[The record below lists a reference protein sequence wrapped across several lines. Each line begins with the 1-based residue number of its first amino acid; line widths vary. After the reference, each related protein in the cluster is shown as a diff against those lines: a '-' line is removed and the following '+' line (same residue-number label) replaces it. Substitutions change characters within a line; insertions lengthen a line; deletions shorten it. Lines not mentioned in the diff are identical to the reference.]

1 MTFARETV
9 VFIKNLFCDN
19 KYVFVSALVDLDQG
33 EVDVPMMPSEEEIQ
47 RMREECAALGAEAY
61 HADAHLIDE
70 VEDSAEAIEDSETTG
85 AAGKQYNNNVF
96 VW

>member
-1 MTFARETV
+1 MEQLLTCKF
-9 VFIKNLFCDN
+9 LF
-19 KYVFVSALVDLDQG
+19 SAFVDLDQG

-70 VEDSAEAIEDSETTG
+70 EDNAETIEDSETTG
-85 AAGKQYNNNVF
+85 AAGKQCELQ
-96 VW
+96 

>member
-1 MTFARETV
+1 MR
-9 VFIKNLFCDN
+9 KPPFCCS
-19 KYVFVSALVDLDQG
+19 FVDLDQG

-70 VEDSAEAIEDSETTG
+70 EENENTMEETEAV
-85 AAGKQYNNNVF
+85 AGNQTLSCWYLLHS
-96 VW
+96 